1 LIDEYSTDAMD
12 EGRYDDFEG
21 VPREETT
28 EDWKRYAQ
36 FAIGRMLFKIITR
49 MEQKAAADTVEP
61 LQDEFD
67 LDEDWDLLE
76 LARFVANHSYLG
88 MHMRGPPDLREILY
102 PEDVSPIMK
111 YQIRDSLWEN
121 LVDAVANEIKVA
133 LVVG

>member
-49 MEQKAAADTVEP
+49 MEQKAADTVE

-67 LDEDWDLLE
+67 LDQDWDLLE
-76 LARFVANHSYLG
+76 LARFVANHFQSRMY
-88 MHMRGPPDLREILY
+88 MRGLPDLMEIVY

-111 YQIRDSLWEN
+111 YQIRDCLWED
-121 LVDAVANEIKVA
+121 LVDVVANEIKVA